1 MLKFFRRVFGLR
13 SRTDRATKTV
23 EPDSNLEAWDSSP
36 NDWIEPAISIAE
48 SELDLTDLP
57 AVAGTFARQIVRD
70 AMADQLELPIM
81 PELALMVR
89 RKSLDP
95 GSSAADLTLI
105 IQTDIAI
112 TTKLIQVANSPL
124 YRGYEPIQ
132 SLNEA
137 IARIGMI
144 AVRDI
149 VTGLA
154 IKQMFVTEQPRLRRR
169 MRDLWEHSARV
180 AANCSVLARHQGGF
194 DPEQAL
200 LAGLVHDIGE
210 LAIIKYADAFSP
222 SELSDESLAKTIKL
236 LGAKLGAVMLRQWKL
251 DDELVFAALHADAF
265 DRASESVVRL
275 VDLVQVAQLHLLS
288 NAPQTEVPN
297 ITQLSVVKNHGL
309 DLDESGRGFALL
321 SGARQDVEQV
331 RAALAI

>member
-1 MLKFFRRVFGLR
+1 MLKLFRRVFGLR

-23 EPDSNLEAWDSSP
+23 EAHSNSDAWDPSP

-70 AMADQLELPIM
+70 AMKDQLELPIM

-154 IKQMFVTEQPRLRRR
+154 IKQMFVTAQPRLRRR

-180 AANCSVLARHQGGF
+180 AANCSVLARH
-194 DPEQAL
+194 
-200 LAGLVHDIGE
+200 
-210 LAIIKYADAFSP
+210 
-222 SELSDESLAKTIKL
+222 
-236 LGAKLGAVMLRQWKL
+236 
-251 DDELVFAALHADAF
+251 
-265 DRASESVVRL
+265 
-275 VDLVQVAQLHLLS
+275 
-288 NAPQTEVPN
+288 
-297 ITQLSVVKNHGL
+297 
-309 DLDESGRGFALL
+309 
-321 SGARQDVEQV
+321 
-331 RAALAI
+331 